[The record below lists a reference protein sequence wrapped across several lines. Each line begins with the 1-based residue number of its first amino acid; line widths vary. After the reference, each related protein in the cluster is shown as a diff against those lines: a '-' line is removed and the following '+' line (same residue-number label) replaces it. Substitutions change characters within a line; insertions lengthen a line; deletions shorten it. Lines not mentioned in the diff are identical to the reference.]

1 MSNTCS
7 SPNQMGSKAKHGAK
21 GPAKAKAS
29 IAKAKAGGLAKAK
42 SKAKEAS
49 SSRCT
54 KELGTRGGK
63 GWDSIQ
69 EGQPMGQL
77 GAQTVKDH
85 LKRLVAQDP
94 VKNKKLLDHYESLKG
109 YSAKLNFALQL
120 KVDRDGSF
128 MTATEVHSTA
138 SMDKSG
144 FEDGW
149 LEDSMV
155 ASKLGLL
162 MWSTDKV
169 HREKLDDQLSIMEQR
184 PHENP
189 VLAAKGHMQ
198 YRWLRAKMREQDIVK
213 QEKMEVKAQVA
224 VETGKDFD
232 NMVVQ
237 VMDHGESNFKSK
249 GQKKLPKPPK
259 DDVIKL
265 NQKQQDKSDWTK
277 DAKTVQRKINQD
289 TQTFLNFLAKGKVM
303 SKDPMT
309 GVTTHLMNNIKGCYD
324 KVQAQSQII
333 TEVLISGTETAWED
347 FDIKVWQHKL
357 DTIKAVLTQT
367 NLTKDIGKR
376 IIC

>member
-1 MSNTCS
+1 M
-7 SPNQMGSKAKHGAK
+7 
-21 GPAKAKAS
+21 
-29 IAKAKAGGLAKAK
+29 
-42 SKAKEAS
+42 
-49 SSRCT
+49 
-54 KELGTRGGK
+54 
-63 GWDSIQ
+63 
-69 EGQPMGQL
+69 
-77 GAQTVKDH
+77 
-85 LKRLVAQDP
+85 
-94 VKNKKLLDHYESLKG
+94 G
-109 YSAKLNFALQL
+109 YSANLNFALQL
-120 KVDRDGSF
+120 KVDRNGSF
-128 MTATEVHSTA
+128 MTATEVRNTA
-138 SMDKSG
+138 SMYKSG
-144 FEDGW
+144 FEDGL
-149 LEDSMV
+149 LEDSLV

-162 MWSTDKV
+162 IWSTDKV
-169 HREKLDDQLSIMEQR
+169 HRQKLDDQLSIMEQR

-198 YRWLRAKMREQDIVK
+198 YKWLKANMRAQYTVK
-213 QEKMEVKAQVA
+213 QEEIEVKAQVA

-237 VMDHGESNFKSK
+237 VMDHGDSNFKPK
-249 GQKKLPKPPK
+249 GHKKLAKPPK

-265 NQKQQDKSDWTK
+265 NQKQQDNSDWTK

-289 TQTFLNFLAKGKVM
+289 TQTFLNFLAKRKVT

-309 GVTTHLMNNIKGCYD
+309 GVTTRLMNNIMGCYD

-357 DTIKAVLTQT
+357 DTIKAVRTQT